1 MADTDQFRRGAVW
14 HMKRT
19 ADIGDVFKSVM
30 KGRKVTV
37 ALGLQ
42 ATSYADFTYQ
52 KTTDP
57 TGDAAAA
64 LPRIDA

>member
-30 KGRKVTV
+30 KAER
-37 ALGLQ
+37 
-42 ATSYADFTYQ
+42 
-52 KTTDP
+52 
-57 TGDAAAA
+57 
-64 LPRIDA
+64 